1 MPQESTYGP
10 DMGRTMERSVSESDK
25 HAHRL
30 VIWKVLP
37 SKARGLVAK
46 EKIGNAKMYVDA
58 EGALHAESEDL
69 GVSLTLKGPA
79 EDSRFEFAESVDNLP
94 VMNVARLTH
103 GSNFFAGREWQFY
116 LVLEGCTSTLF
127 NIAKEGKRVNA
138 VTSIRTIGFMRDHET
153 KGTKVVIF
161 KENGRM
167 SPIFEFSL
175 AASQNLIAR
184 GPNTV
189 AVKPIA
195 EKLAPLKPADQMNW
209 AAPALR
215 QSQKVEEVD
224 LLDLEIMD
232 G

>member
-1 MPQESTYGP
+1 MHE
-10 DMGRTMERSVSESDK
+10 DMVLTMERAVSDSDK

-30 VIWKVLP
+30 VLWKILP
-37 SKARGLVAK
+37 SKARGLLTK

-58 EGALHAESEDL
+58 EGVLHAESEDL

-79 EDSRFEFAESVDNLP
+79 EDSRFEFAETCEALP
-94 VMNVARLTH
+94 AMNVARLTH

-127 NIAKEGKRVNA
+127 NTAKAGKRVNA

-189 AVKPIA
+189 ALQPIA

-209 AAPALR
+209 TAPALR
-215 QSQKVEEVD
+215 KSQQVDEVD
-224 LLDLEIMD
+224 LLDLEIVHE
-232 G
+232 